1 MLYIYIERA
10 GVGGDVFFR
19 KYRKNTMFYAL
30 HEAGNVVKQRFFVFI
45 VFNFRHEVC
54 ALVRQ
59 YHCSHVFA
67 FLFRSTPS
75 KSKSAMHTLQVEPT

>member
-1 MLYIYIERA
+1 M
-10 GVGGDVFFR
+10 GVGGDVFFLR
-19 KYRKNTMFYAL
+19 KYRKILCFTVFYAL
-30 HEAGNVVKQRFFVFI
+30 HEAGNVVKQRFFFWVFI

-67 FLFRSTPS
+67 FLFRSTQS
-75 KSKSAMHTLQVEPT
+75 QSKSAMHTLQLEPA